1 MQQNKSNMAQVKK
14 LFLID
19 AFALIYRSYFAF
31 SKNPRINSKG
41 LETSAVLGFVNSLVE
56 VIKKENPTHI
66 AVVFDTPAATVRHE
80 EYREYKANR
89 EAMPEGIS
97 VALPYIDQLLE
108 AFNISKLY
116 ADGYEADDVIGTLAK
131 KAEKKG
137 FITYM
142 MTPDKDFAQ
151 LVSENILL
159 YRPGNKWK
167 PTETWGVQEVL
178 NKFEIQDVSQVI
190 DFLGMMGDAVDN
202 IPGLPGV
209 GEKTA
214 KKLLAEYGNMETL
227 LDNAHKVKGK
237 LGEKIQAHKEQ
248 GVLSKRLAT
257 ILLDAP
263 VEIDEVALAVK
274 KFDAEKVHALFEE
287 LEFRKLAK
295 RLLGQSEMQ
304 EKVEK
309 SDINTIQK
317 TDGQMDLFAI
327 GVDDIPPTQTYQTI
341 KDIKTNY
348 TLVESSEQRAALLE
362 QLLQQ
367 QSVCFD
373 TETTGLN
380 PLRADIIG
388 MSFSYQKNEAY
399 YVHIAEDQE
408 QAVVNEFKG
417 FFEHLEI
424 EKIAQ
429 NLKYDYKVLAKYGV
443 HIKAPIFDTMLAHY
457 LLEPDQRHNMDVLAQ
472 NYLKYSPISIENLIG
487 KKGKKQL
494 SMRQVPLEQLY
505 PYACEDADITFQLK
519 EIFHRKLEGSKTFE
533 VFKKIE
539 MPLIPVLSA
548 MEMEGIKID
557 IDALADFSK
566 ELEQKIIELNDI
578 VQELAGIP
586 FNLASPK
593 QLGQIL
599 FEHMKL
605 VDKPKKTKTGQY
617 STSED
622 TLLKLKGKHAI
633 IDNILEFRQI
643 QKLKSTYVDTLPGLA
658 DTDTHRIHTTY
669 QQAVAATGRLSSVNP
684 NLQNIPVRSEKG
696 REVRK
701 AFVPRN
707 ENFTLLAADY
717 SQIELRLMAHLS
729 QDESM
734 LSAFQNG
741 EDIHAATAAKVYQ
754 VELKKV
760 SREQR
765 SHAKMVNFGIIYG
778 ISAFGLSQRL
788 GIKRGEAKEIIDNYF
803 MQYPKVKDYMDLSIE
818 QAREKGFVK
827 TIMGRKRI
835 LNDINS
841 RNTVVR
847 GYAERNAINAPIQGS
862 AADIIKMAMIHVH
875 EAFKGQDL
883 KSKMLLQVHD
893 ELVFDVHK
901 TEVDIIKSLIK
912 NKMEHA
918 ISLSVPLDVDV
929 GQGLNWL
936 EAH

>member
-1 MQQNKSNMAQVKK
+1 MAQVKK

-66 AVVFDTPAATVRHE
+66 AVVFDTPAATVRHK
-80 EYREYKANR
+80 EYSEYKANR

-97 VALPYIDQLLE
+97 VALPYIDKLLE
-108 AFNISKLY
+108 AFNITKLY

-131 KAEKKG
+131 KAEKQG

-151 LVSENILL
+151 LVTENILL

-178 NKFEIQDVSQVI
+178 NKFEIKDVSQVI

-214 KKLLAEYGNMETL
+214 KKLLAEYGNMESL
-227 LDNAHKVKGK
+227 LENAHLVKGK

-248 GVLSKRLAT
+248 GILSKRLAT

-263 VEIDEVALAVK
+263 IEIDESALAVK
-274 KFDAEKVHALFEE
+274 KFDAEKVQALFEE
-287 LEFRKLAK
+287 LEFRNLAK
-295 RLLGQSEMQ
+295 RLMGQSEIP

-309 SDINTIQK
+309 SKSNANQK
-317 TDGQMDLFAI
+317 TSSNDGQMDLFAI
-327 GVDDIPPTQTYQTI
+327 GYDDTPPVPSYQTTE
-341 KDIKTNY
+341 DLKTNY
-348 TLVESSEQRAALLE
+348 TLVETSELRAALLE
-362 QLLQQ
+362 QLLKQK
-367 QSVCFD
+367 SVCFD

-380 PLRADIIG
+380 PLKEDIIG

-399 YVHIAEDQE
+399 YVHIAEGQE
-408 QAVVNEFKG
+408 EAVVNEFKG
-417 FFEHLEI
+417 FFEHTEI

-472 NYLKYSPISIENLIG
+472 NYLNYSPISIETLIG
-487 KKGKKQL
+487 KKGKNQL

-519 EIFHRKLEGSKTFE
+519 EIFHKKLDGSKSYD

-548 MEMEGIKID
+548 MEIEGIKID
-557 IDALADFSK
+557 VDALADFSK
-566 ELEQKIIELNDI
+566 KLEQQIVELNDN
-578 VQELAGIP
+578 VQKLAGTP

-593 QLGQIL
+593 QLGQTL

-622 TLLKLKGKHAI
+622 TLIKLKGKHDI
-633 IDNILEFRQI
+633 IDDILEFRQL
-643 QKLKSTYVDTLPGLA
+643 QKLKSTYVDALPELA
-658 DTDTHRIHTTY
+658 DADTHHIHTTY

-684 NLQNIPVRSEKG
+684 NLQNIPIRSEKG

-701 AFVPRN
+701 AFVTRN
-707 ENFTLLAADY
+707 EAFTLLAADY

-729 QDESM
+729 QDEGM
-734 LSAFQNG
+734 LSAFQNA

-754 VELKKV
+754 VELEKV

-765 SHAKMVNFGIIYG
+765 SYAKMVNFGIIYG
-778 ISAFGLSQRL
+778 ISAFGLAQRL
-788 GIKRGEAKEIIDNYF
+788 GIKRAEAKEIIDNYF

-818 QAREKGFVK
+818 RAREKGFVE
-827 TIMGRKRI
+827 TILGRKRM

-841 RNTVVR
+841 RNAVVR

-862 AADIIKMAMIHVH
+862 AADIIKMAMIHVD
-875 EAFKGQDL
+875 EALKEKDF

-901 TEVDIIKSLIK
+901 SEIDIFISLIK
-912 NKMEHA
+912 DKMENA
-918 ISLSVPLDVDV
+918 LLLSVPLKVEV
-929 GQGLNWL
+929 GQGPNWL

>member
-1 MQQNKSNMAQVKK
+1 MAQVKK

-41 LETSAVLGFVNSLVE
+41 VETSAVLGFVNSLVE

-66 AVVFDTPAATVRHE
+66 AVVFDTPKATVRHI
-80 EYREYKANR
+80 EYSEYKANR

-108 AFNISKLY
+108 AFNISKLF

-131 KAEKKG
+131 KAEKQG
-137 FITYM
+137 FTTYM

-178 NKFEIQDVSQVI
+178 NKFEIKDVSQVI

-214 KKLLAEYGNMETL
+214 KKLLAQYGNMETL
-227 LDNAHKVKGK
+227 LDHAHEVKGK

-248 GVLSKRLAT
+248 GILSKKLAT

-263 VEIDEVALAVK
+263 VEIDEKALAVK
-274 KFDAEKVHALFEE
+274 KFDAEKVQTLFEE
-287 LEFRKLAK
+287 LEFRNLAK
-295 RLLGQSEMQ
+295 RLLGQNDIEETTDKKSAASES
-304 EKVEK
+304 KK
-309 SDINTIQK
+309 STK
-317 TDGQMDLFAI
+317 TDGQMDLFSMAI
-327 GVDDIPPTQTYQTI
+327 DDTPPAPSYKTLN
-341 KDIKTNY
+341 DLSTNY
-348 TLVESSEQRAALLE
+348 VLIDNAEKRLSLLSQLLE
-362 QLLQQ
+362 QK
-367 QSVCFD
+367 SVCFD

-380 PLRADIIG
+380 PLKADIIG
-388 MSFSYQKNEAY
+388 MSFSFKKNEAY
-399 YVHIAEDQE
+399 YVHIEEGQE
-408 QAVVNEFKG
+408 QNIVDQFKV
-417 FFEHLEI
+417 FFENTSV

-443 HIKAPIFDTMLAHY
+443 HIQAPIFDTMLAHY

-472 NYLKYSPISIENLIG
+472 NYLNYSPISIETLIG
-487 KKGKKQL
+487 KKGKNQL
-494 SMRQVPLEQLY
+494 SMRQAPLEQLC

-519 EIFHRKLEGSKTFE
+519 EIFQKELEGSKSYE
-533 VFKKIE
+533 VFKNIE
-539 MPLIPVLSA
+539 MPLIPILSA

-557 IDALADFSK
+557 VEALADFSK
-566 ELEQKIIELNDI
+566 ELEGKIVQLNDN
-578 VQELAGIP
+578 VQELAGTP

-599 FEHMKL
+599 FEHLKL

-617 STSED
+617 STSEE

-633 IDNILEFRQI
+633 IDDILEFRQL
-643 QKLKSTYVDTLPGLA
+643 QKLKSTYVDALPELA
-658 DTDTHRIHTTY
+658 DTESHRIHTTY

-684 NLQNIPVRSEKG
+684 NLQNIPIRSEKG

-707 ENFTLLAADY
+707 EDFTLLAADY

-729 QDESM
+729 QDKGM

-741 EDIHAATAAKVYQ
+741 EDIHSATAAKVYQ
-754 VELKKV
+754 VELEQV

-788 GIKRGEAKEIIDNYF
+788 GIKRGDAKEIIDNYF
-803 MQYPKVKDYMDLSIE
+803 MQYPKVKNYMDLSIE
-818 QAREKGFVK
+818 QAREKGYVE
-827 TIMGRKRI
+827 TIMGRKRM

-841 RNTVVR
+841 RNAVVR

-862 AADIIKMAMIHVH
+862 AADIIKLAMIHVSD
-875 EAFKGQDL
+875 ALKGQNFQ
-883 KSKMLLQVHD
+883 SRMLLQVHD

-901 TEVDIIKSLIK
+901 SEVDRFTGLVKE
-912 NKMEHA
+912 KMEKA
-918 ISLSVPLDVDV
+918 ISLSVPLDVEL
-929 GQGLNWL
+929 GLGTNWL

>member
-1 MQQNKSNMAQVKK
+1 MAQVKK

-66 AVVFDTPAATVRHE
+66 AVVFDTPATTVRHE
-80 EYREYKANR
+80 EYSEYKANR
-89 EAMPEGIS
+89 EAMPEGIA

-116 ADGYEADDVIGTLAK
+116 ANGYEADDVIGTLAK
-131 KAEKKG
+131 KAEKQG
-137 FITYM
+137 FVTYM

-178 NKFEIQDVSQVI
+178 NKFEIKDVSQVI

-214 KKLLAEYGNMETL
+214 KKLLAEYGNMEGL
-227 LDNAHKVKGK
+227 LENAHLVKGK

-248 GVLSKRLAT
+248 GILSKRLAT

-263 VEIDEVALAVK
+263 VEIDEAALAVK
-274 KFDAEKVHALFEE
+274 KFDAKKVQALFEE
-287 LEFRKLAK
+287 LEFRNLAK
-295 RLLGQSEMQ
+295 RLLSQSEMP
-304 EKVEK
+304 EKAEK
-309 SDINTIQK
+309 SDSNTSQK
-317 TDGQMDLFAI
+317 TSPNNGQMDLFAI
-327 GVDDIPPTQTYQTI
+327 GIEDTPPAPSYQTI
-341 KDIKTNY
+341 EDLKTNY
-348 TLVESSEQRAALLE
+348 TLVKSSEQRAALLG

-373 TETTGLN
+373 TETTSLN
-380 PLRADIIG
+380 PLKADIIG
-388 MSFSYQKNEAY
+388 MSFSYQKNEAF
-399 YVHIAEDQE
+399 YVHITEGQE
-408 QAVVNEFKG
+408 KAVVNEFKS
-417 FFEHLEI
+417 FFEHTEI

-472 NYLKYSPISIENLIG
+472 NYLNYSPISIETLIG
-487 KKGKKQL
+487 KKGKNQL
-494 SMRQVPLEQLY
+494 SMRQAPLEQLC
-505 PYACEDADITFQLK
+505 PYACEDADITFKLK
-519 EIFHRKLEGSKTFE
+519 EIFQKKLEGSKSYE

-566 ELEQKIIELNDI
+566 ELEQKIVELNDN
-578 VQELAGIP
+578 VQQLAGIP

-605 VDKPKKTKTGQY
+605 VDKPKKTKSGQY

-633 IDNILEFRQI
+633 IDDILEFRQL
-643 QKLKSTYVDTLPGLA
+643 QKLKSTYVDALPELA
-658 DTDTHRIHTTY
+658 DADTHRIHTTY

-684 NLQNIPVRSEKG
+684 NLQNIPIRSEKG

-707 ENFTLLAADY
+707 EDFTLLAADY

-778 ISAFGLSQRL
+778 ISAFGLAQRL

-818 QAREKGFVK
+818 QARENGFVE
-827 TIMGRKRI
+827 TIMGRKRM

-875 EAFKGQDL
+875 EAFKGQDF

-893 ELVFDVHK
+893 ELVFDVHRS
-901 TEVDIIKSLIK
+901 EIDILKSLIK
-912 NKMEHA
+912 DKMEQA
-918 ISLSVPLDVDV
+918 VSLSVPLDVEV

>member
-1 MQQNKSNMAQVKK
+1 MAQVKK

-41 LETSAVLGFVNSLVE
+41 VETSAVLGFVNSLVE

-66 AVVFDTPAATVRHE
+66 AVVFDTPKATVRHI
-80 EYREYKANR
+80 EYSEYKANR

-108 AFNISKLY
+108 AFNISKLF

-131 KAEKKG
+131 KAEKQG
-137 FITYM
+137 FTTYM

-178 NKFEIQDVSQVI
+178 NKFEIKDVSQVI

-214 KKLLAEYGNMETL
+214 KKLLAQYGNMETL
-227 LDNAHKVKGK
+227 LDHAHEVKGK

-248 GVLSKRLAT
+248 GILSKKLAT

-263 VEIDEVALAVK
+263 VEIDEKALAVK
-274 KFDAEKVHALFEE
+274 KFDAEKVQTLFEE
-287 LEFRKLAK
+287 LEFRNLAK
-295 RLLGQSEMQ
+295 RLLGQNDIEETTDKKSAASES
-304 EKVEK
+304 KK
-309 SDINTIQK
+309 STK
-317 TDGQMDLFAI
+317 TDGQMDLFSMAI
-327 GVDDIPPTQTYQTI
+327 DDTPPAPSYKTLN
-341 KDIKTNY
+341 DLSTNY
-348 TLVESSEQRAALLE
+348 VLIDNAEKRLSLLSQLLE
-362 QLLQQ
+362 QK
-367 QSVCFD
+367 SVCFD

-380 PLRADIIG
+380 PLKADIIG
-388 MSFSYQKNEAY
+388 MSFSFKKNEAY
-399 YVHIAEDQE
+399 YVHIEEGQE
-408 QAVVNEFKG
+408 QNIVDQFKV
-417 FFEHLEI
+417 FFENTSL

-443 HIKAPIFDTMLAHY
+443 HIQAPIFDTMLAHY

-472 NYLKYSPISIENLIG
+472 NYLNYSPISIETLIG
-487 KKGKKQL
+487 KKGKNQL
-494 SMRQVPLEQLY
+494 SMRQAPLEQLC

-519 EIFHRKLEGSKTFE
+519 EIFQKKLEGGKSYE
-533 VFKKIE
+533 VFKNIE
-539 MPLIPVLSA
+539 MPLTPILSA

-557 IDALADFSK
+557 VEALADFSK
-566 ELEQKIIELNDI
+566 ELEGKIVQLNDN
-578 VQELAGIP
+578 VQELAGTP

-599 FEHMKL
+599 FEHLKL

-617 STSED
+617 STSEE

-633 IDNILEFRQI
+633 IDDILEFRQL
-643 QKLKSTYVDTLPGLA
+643 QKLKSTYVDALPELA
-658 DTDTHRIHTTY
+658 DTESHRIHTTY

-684 NLQNIPVRSEKG
+684 NLQNIPIRSEKG

-707 ENFTLLAADY
+707 EDFTLLAADY

-729 QDESM
+729 QDEGM

-741 EDIHAATAAKVYQ
+741 EDIHSATAAKVYQ
-754 VELKKV
+754 VELEQV

-788 GIKRGEAKEIIDNYF
+788 GIKRGDAKEIIDNYF
-803 MQYPKVKDYMDLSIE
+803 MQYPKVKNYMDLSIE
-818 QAREKGFVK
+818 QAREKGYVE
-827 TIMGRKRI
+827 TIMGRKRM

-841 RNTVVR
+841 RNAVVR

-862 AADIIKMAMIHVH
+862 AADIIKLAMIHVSD
-875 EAFKGQDL
+875 ALKGQNFQ
-883 KSKMLLQVHD
+883 SRMLLQVHD

-901 TEVDIIKSLIK
+901 SEVDRFTGLVKE
-912 NKMEHA
+912 KMEKA
-918 ISLSVPLDVDV
+918 ISLSVPLDVEL
-929 GQGLNWL
+929 GLGTNWL

>member
-1 MQQNKSNMAQVKK
+1 MAQVKK

-41 LETSAVLGFVNSLVE
+41 LETSAILGFVNSLVE

-66 AVVFDTPAATVRHE
+66 AVVFDTPASTVRHE
-80 EYREYKANR
+80 EYSEYKANR

-116 ADGYEADDVIGTLAK
+116 SDGYEADDVIGTLAK
-131 KAEKKG
+131 KAEKQG
-137 FITYM
+137 FVTYM

-151 LVSENILL
+151 LVSENIFL

-190 DFLGMMGDAVDN
+190 DFLGMMGDSVDN

-214 KKLLAEYGNMETL
+214 KKLLAEYGNMEAL
-227 LDNAHKVKGK
+227 LDNAHEVKGK

-248 GVLSKRLAT
+248 GILSKRLAT

-274 KFDAEKVHALFEE
+274 KFDVEKVQILFEE
-287 LEFRKLAK
+287 LEFRNLAK
-295 RLLGQSEMQ
+295 RLLGQSEVP
-304 EKVEK
+304 EKLEK
-309 SDINTIQK
+309 SDNSTIQK
-317 TDGQMDLFAI
+317 IDGQMDLFAV
-327 GVDDIPPTQTYQTI
+327 GVYDTPPNPSYQTI
-341 KDIKTNY
+341 EDQKTKY
-348 TLVESSEQRAALLE
+348 TLVESSEQRAALLK

-373 TETTGLN
+373 TETTSLN
-380 PLRADIIG
+380 PLKADIIG
-388 MSFSYQKNEAY
+388 MSFSYKKNEAY
-399 YVHIAEDQE
+399 YVHIAKDQE

-417 FFEHLEI
+417 FFEHQKI

-443 HIKAPIFDTMLAHY
+443 HIEAPIFDTMLAHY
-457 LLEPDQRHNMDVLAQ
+457 LLEPDQRHNMDALAQ
-472 NYLKYSPISIENLIG
+472 NYLNYSPISIETLIG
-487 KKGKKQL
+487 KKGKNQL
-494 SMRQVPLEQLY
+494 SMRQAPLEQLY

-519 EIFHRKLEGSKTFE
+519 EIFQRKLYGSKSYE
-533 VFKKIE
+533 VFKIIE
-539 MPLIPVLSA
+539 MPLIPVLST

-566 ELEQKIIELNDI
+566 DLEKKIVELNDN
-578 VQELAGIP
+578 VQELAGTP

-633 IDNILEFRQI
+633 IDDILEFRQL
-643 QKLKSTYVDTLPGLA
+643 QKLKSTYVDALPELA
-658 DTDTHRIHTTY
+658 DVDTHRIHTTY

-684 NLQNIPVRSEKG
+684 NLQNIPIRSEKG

-701 AFVPRN
+701 AFVPSN
-707 ENFTLLAADY
+707 ENFNLLAADY

-729 QDESM
+729 QDEGM

-754 VELKKV
+754 IELEKV

-803 MQYPKVKDYMDLSIE
+803 MQYPKVKDYMNLSIE

-841 RNTVVR
+841 KNAVVR

-875 EAFKGQDL
+875 EAFKGQDF

-901 TEVDIIKSLIK
+901 SEVDIIKSLIK
-912 NKMEHA
+912 NKMEQA
-918 ISLSVPLDVDV
+918 VSLSVPLDVEV
-929 GQGLNWL
+929 GHGLNWL

>member
-1 MQQNKSNMAQVKK
+1 MAQVKK

-66 AVVFDTPAATVRHE
+66 AVVFDTPATTVRHE
-80 EYREYKANR
+80 EYSEYKANR
-89 EAMPEGIS
+89 EAMPEGIA

-131 KAEKKG
+131 KAEKQG
-137 FITYM
+137 FVTYM

-151 LVSENILL
+151 LVSENIFL

-167 PTETWGVQEVL
+167 AAETWGVQEVL
-178 NKFEIQDVSQVI
+178 NRFEIQDVSQVI

-214 KKLLAEYGNMETL
+214 KKLLAEYGNMEAL
-227 LDNAHKVKGK
+227 LDNAHEVKGK

-248 GVLSKRLAT
+248 GILSKRLAT

-274 KFDAEKVHALFEE
+274 KFDVEKVQILFEE
-287 LEFRKLAK
+287 LEFRNLAK
-295 RLLGQSEMQ
+295 RLLRQSEMP

-309 SDINTIQK
+309 SDNSTIQK
-317 TDGQMDLFAI
+317 TDGQMDLFAVV
-327 GVDDIPPTQTYQTI
+327 VDDSSPTPSYQTI
-341 KDIKTNY
+341 EDQKTNY
-348 TLVESSEQRAALLE
+348 TLVDSSEQRAALLE

-380 PLRADIIG
+380 PLKADIIG
-388 MSFSYQKNEAY
+388 MSFSFQKNEAY
-399 YVHIAEDQE
+399 YVHIEKDQE
-408 QAVVNEFKG
+408 QTVVNEFKG
-417 FFEHLEI
+417 FFEHQEI

-443 HIKAPIFDTMLAHY
+443 YIKAPIFDTMLAHY

-472 NYLKYSPISIENLIG
+472 NYLNYSPISIETLIG
-487 KKGKKQL
+487 KKGKNQL
-494 SMRQVPLEQLY
+494 SMRQAPLEQLY
-505 PYACEDADITFQLK
+505 QYACEDADITFQLK
-519 EIFHRKLEGSKTFE
+519 EIFQRKLDGSKSYE

-539 MPLIPVLSA
+539 MPLIPVLST

-566 ELEQKIIELNDI
+566 ELDQKIVELNDN
-578 VQELAGIP
+578 VQQLAGTP
-586 FNLASPK
+586 FNLSSPK

-633 IDNILEFRQI
+633 IDDILEFRQL
-643 QKLKSTYVDTLPGLA
+643 QKLKSTYVDALPELA
-658 DTDTHRIHTTY
+658 EVDTHRIHTTY

-684 NLQNIPVRSEKG
+684 NLQNIPIRSEKG

-701 AFVPRN
+701 AFVARN
-707 ENFTLLAADY
+707 ENFILLAADY

-729 QDESM
+729 QDEGM

-754 VELKKV
+754 VELEKV

-818 QAREKGFVK
+818 QAREKGFVE
-827 TIMGRKRI
+827 TIMGRKRM

-841 RNTVVR
+841 RNAVVR

-862 AADIIKMAMIHVH
+862 AADIIKLAMIHVYK
-875 EAFKGQDL
+875 AFKEKDF

-901 TEVDIIKSLIK
+901 KEVDIIKSLIK
-912 NKMEHA
+912 DKMEKA
-918 ISLSVPLDVDV
+918 VSLSVPLDVEV
-929 GQGLNWL
+929 GHGLNWL

>member
-1 MQQNKSNMAQVKK
+1 MAQVKK

-41 LETSAVLGFVNSLVE
+41 VETSAVLGFVNSLVE

-66 AVVFDTPAATVRHE
+66 AVVFDTPKATVRHI
-80 EYREYKANR
+80 EYSEYKANR

-108 AFNISKLY
+108 AFNISKLF

-131 KAEKKG
+131 KAEKQG
-137 FITYM
+137 FTTYM

-178 NKFEIQDVSQVI
+178 NKFEIKDVSQVI

-214 KKLLAEYGNMETL
+214 KKLLAQYGNMETL
-227 LDNAHKVKGK
+227 LDHAHEVKGK

-248 GVLSKRLAT
+248 GILSKKLAT

-263 VEIDEVALAVK
+263 VEIDEKALAVK
-274 KFDAEKVHALFEE
+274 KFDAEKVQTLFEE
-287 LEFRKLAK
+287 LEFRNLAK
-295 RLLGQSEMQ
+295 RLLGQNDIEETTDKKSAASES
-304 EKVEK
+304 KK
-309 SDINTIQK
+309 STK
-317 TDGQMDLFAI
+317 TDGQMDLFSMAI
-327 GVDDIPPTQTYQTI
+327 DDTPPAPSYKTLN
-341 KDIKTNY
+341 DLSTNY
-348 TLVESSEQRAALLE
+348 VLIDNAEKRLSLLSQLLE
-362 QLLQQ
+362 QK
-367 QSVCFD
+367 SVCFD

-380 PLRADIIG
+380 PLKADIIG
-388 MSFSYQKNEAY
+388 MSFSFKKNEAY
-399 YVHIAEDQE
+399 YVHIEEGQE
-408 QAVVNEFKG
+408 QNIVDQFKV
-417 FFEHLEI
+417 FFENTSL

-443 HIKAPIFDTMLAHY
+443 HIQAPIFDTMLAHY

-472 NYLKYSPISIENLIG
+472 NYLNYSPISIETLIG
-487 KKGKKQL
+487 KKGKNQL
-494 SMRQVPLEQLY
+494 SMRQAPLEQLC

-519 EIFHRKLEGSKTFE
+519 EIFQKKLEGGKSYE
-533 VFKKIE
+533 VFKNIE
-539 MPLIPVLSA
+539 MPLTPILSA

-557 IDALADFSK
+557 VEALADFSK
-566 ELEQKIIELNDI
+566 ELEGKIVQLNDN
-578 VQELAGIP
+578 VQELAGTP

-599 FEHMKL
+599 FEHLKL

-617 STSED
+617 STSEE

-633 IDNILEFRQI
+633 IDDILEFRQL
-643 QKLKSTYVDTLPGLA
+643 QKLKSTYVDALPELA
-658 DTDTHRIHTTY
+658 DTESHRIHTTY

-684 NLQNIPVRSEKG
+684 NLQNIPIRSEKG

-707 ENFTLLAADY
+707 EDFTLLAADY

-729 QDESM
+729 QDEGM

-741 EDIHAATAAKVYQ
+741 EDIHSATAAKVYQ
-754 VELKKV
+754 VELEQV

-788 GIKRGEAKEIIDNYF
+788 GIKRGDAKEIIDNYF
-803 MQYPKVKDYMDLSIE
+803 MQYPKVKNYMDLSIE
-818 QAREKGFVK
+818 QAREKGYVE
-827 TIMGRKRI
+827 TIMGRKRM

-841 RNTVVR
+841 RNAVVR

-862 AADIIKMAMIHVH
+862 AADIIKLAMIHVS
-875 EAFKGQDL
+875 EALKGQNFQ
-883 KSKMLLQVHD
+883 SRMLLQVHD
-893 ELVFDVHK
+893 ELVFDVHIS
-901 TEVDIIKSLIK
+901 EVDRFTGLVKE
-912 NKMEHA
+912 KMEKA
-918 ISLSVPLDVDV
+918 ISLSVPLDVEL
-929 GQGLNWL
+929 GLGTNWL

>member
-1 MQQNKSNMAQVKK
+1 MAQVKK

-41 LETSAVLGFVNSLVE
+41 LETSAILGFVNSLVE
-56 VIKKENPTHI
+56 VIKKEKPTHI

-80 EYREYKANR
+80 EYSEYKANR
-89 EAMPEGIS
+89 EAMPEGIA

-131 KAEKKG
+131 KAEKQG
-137 FITYM
+137 FVTYM

-167 PTETWGVQEVL
+167 PTETWGVKEVL
-178 NKFEIQDVSQVI
+178 EKFEIKNISQVI

-214 KKLLAEYGNMETL
+214 KKLLAEYGNMEGL
-227 LDNAHKVKGK
+227 LENAHLVKGK

-248 GVLSKRLAT
+248 GILSKRLAT

-263 VEIDEVALAVK
+263 VEINESALAIK
-274 KFDAEKVHALFEE
+274 KFDAEKVQALFEE
-287 LEFRKLAK
+287 LEFRNLAK
-295 RLLGQSEMQ
+295 RLLSQSEML
-304 EKVEK
+304 EKEEK
-309 SDINTIQK
+309 SESNANQIRSFN
-317 TDGQMDLFAI
+317 DGQMDLFTI
-327 GVDDIPPTQTYQTI
+327 GVDDTPPAPSYQTI
-341 KDIKTNY
+341 EDLKTNY
-348 TLVESSEQRAALLE
+348 NLVEKSELRAALLE
-362 QLLQQ
+362 KLLEQH
-367 QSVCFD
+367 SVCFD
-373 TETTGLN
+373 TETNGLN
-380 PLRADIIG
+380 PLKADIIG

-399 YVHIAEDQE
+399 YVHIPEGQE
-408 QAVVNEFKG
+408 KAIVNEFKS
-417 FFEHLEI
+417 FFEHPAI
-424 EKIAQ
+424 QKIAQ
-429 NLKYDYKVLAKYGV
+429 NLKYDYKVLAKYGIY
-443 HIKAPIFDTMLAHY
+443 IKGPVFDTMLAHY
-457 LLEPDQRHNMDVLAQ
+457 LLEPDKRHNMEVLAQ
-472 NYLKYSPISIENLIG
+472 NYLNYSPISIETLIG
-487 KKGKKQL
+487 KKGKNQL
-494 SMRQVPLEQLY
+494 SMRQAPLEQLC

-566 ELEQKIIELNDI
+566 ELEQRVVELNDN
-578 VQELAGIP
+578 VQQLAGTP

-633 IDNILEFRQI
+633 IDDILEFRQL
-643 QKLKSTYVDTLPGLA
+643 QKLKSTYVDALPELA
-658 DTDTHRIHTTY
+658 DADTHRIHTTY

-684 NLQNIPVRSEKG
+684 NLQNIPIRSEKG

-701 AFVPRN
+701 AFVPKN
-707 ENFTLLAADY
+707 EDFTLLAADY

-729 QDESM
+729 QDEGM

-754 VELKKV
+754 VELEKV

-765 SHAKMVNFGIIYG
+765 SYAKMVNFGIIYG
-778 ISAFGLSQRL
+778 ISAFGLAQRL

-803 MQYPKVKDYMDLSIE
+803 LQYPKVKDYMDLSIE
-818 QAREKGFVK
+818 NAREKGFVE
-827 TIMGRKRI
+827 TIMGRKRM

-841 RNTVVR
+841 RNAVVR

-862 AADIIKMAMIHVH
+862 AADIIKMAMINVD
-875 EAFKGQDL
+875 ETIKEQGF
-883 KSKMLLQVHD
+883 KSKLLLQVHD

-901 TEVDIIKSLIK
+901 SEVKILKNIIKD
-912 NKMEHA
+912 NMENA
-918 ISLSVPLDVDV
+918 LLLSVPLKVEV
-929 GQGLNWL
+929 GQGPNWL

>member
-1 MQQNKSNMAQVKK
+1 MAQVKK

-41 LETSAVLGFVNSLVE
+41 VETSAVLGFVNSLVE

-66 AVVFDTPAATVRHE
+66 AVVFDTPKATVRHI
-80 EYREYKANR
+80 EYSEYKANR

-108 AFNISKLY
+108 AFNISKLF

-131 KAEKKG
+131 KAEKQG
-137 FITYM
+137 FTTYM

-167 PTETWGVQEVL
+167 RTETWGVQEVL
-178 NKFEIQDVSQVI
+178 NKFEIKDVSQVI

-214 KKLLAEYGNMETL
+214 KKLLAQYGNMETL
-227 LDNAHKVKGK
+227 LDHAHEVKGK

-248 GVLSKRLAT
+248 GILSKKLAT

-263 VEIDEVALAVK
+263 VEIDEKALAVK
-274 KFDAEKVHALFEE
+274 KFDAEKVQTLFEE
-287 LEFRKLAK
+287 LEFRNLAK
-295 RLLGQSEMQ
+295 RLLGQNDIEETTDKKSAASES
-304 EKVEK
+304 KK
-309 SDINTIQK
+309 STK
-317 TDGQMDLFAI
+317 TDGQMDLFSMAI
-327 GVDDIPPTQTYQTI
+327 DDTPPAPSYKTLN
-341 KDIKTNY
+341 DLSTNY
-348 TLVESSEQRAALLE
+348 VLIDNAEKRLSLLSQLLE
-362 QLLQQ
+362 QK
-367 QSVCFD
+367 SVCFD

-380 PLRADIIG
+380 PLKADIIG
-388 MSFSYQKNEAY
+388 MSFSFKKNEAY
-399 YVHIAEDQE
+399 YVHIEEGQE
-408 QAVVNEFKG
+408 QNIVDQFKV
-417 FFEHLEI
+417 FFENTSL

-443 HIKAPIFDTMLAHY
+443 HIQAPIFDTMLAHY

-472 NYLKYSPISIENLIG
+472 NYLNYSPISIETLIG
-487 KKGKKQL
+487 KKGKNQL
-494 SMRQVPLEQLY
+494 SMRQAPLEQLC

-519 EIFHRKLEGSKTFE
+519 EIFQKKLEGGKSYE
-533 VFKKIE
+533 VFKNIE
-539 MPLIPVLSA
+539 MPLTPILSA

-557 IDALADFSK
+557 VEALADFSK
-566 ELEQKIIELNDI
+566 ELEGKIVQLNDN
-578 VQELAGIP
+578 VQELAGTP

-599 FEHMKL
+599 FEHLKL

-617 STSED
+617 STSEE

-633 IDNILEFRQI
+633 IDDILEFRQL
-643 QKLKSTYVDTLPGLA
+643 QKLKSTYVDALPELA
-658 DTDTHRIHTTY
+658 DTESHRIHTTY

-684 NLQNIPVRSEKG
+684 NLQNIPIRSEKG

-707 ENFTLLAADY
+707 EDFTLLAADY

-729 QDESM
+729 QDEGM

-741 EDIHAATAAKVYQ
+741 EDIHSATAAKVYQ
-754 VELKKV
+754 VELEQV

-788 GIKRGEAKEIIDNYF
+788 GIKRGDAKEIIDNYF
-803 MQYPKVKDYMDLSIE
+803 MQYPKVKNYMDLSIE
-818 QAREKGFVK
+818 QAREKGYVE
-827 TIMGRKRI
+827 TIMGRKRM

-841 RNTVVR
+841 RNAVVR

-862 AADIIKMAMIHVH
+862 AADIIKLAMIHVS
-875 EAFKGQDL
+875 EALKGQNFQ
-883 KSKMLLQVHD
+883 SRMLLQVHD
-893 ELVFDVHK
+893 ELVFDVHIS
-901 TEVDIIKSLIK
+901 EVDRFTGLVKE
-912 NKMEHA
+912 KMEKA
-918 ISLSVPLDVDV
+918 ISLSVPLDVEL
-929 GQGLNWL
+929 GLGTNWL

>member
-1 MQQNKSNMAQVKK
+1 MAQVKK

-41 LETSAVLGFVNSLVE
+41 LETSAILGFVNSLVE
-56 VIKKENPTHI
+56 VIKKEKPTHI

-80 EYREYKANR
+80 EYSEYKANR
-89 EAMPEGIS
+89 EAMPEGIA

-131 KAEKKG
+131 KAEKQG
-137 FITYM
+137 FVTYM

-167 PTETWGVQEVL
+167 PTETWGVKEVL
-178 NKFEIQDVSQVI
+178 EKFEIKNISQVI

-214 KKLLAEYGNMETL
+214 KKLLAEYDNMEGL
-227 LDNAHKVKGK
+227 LENAHLIKGK

-248 GVLSKRLAT
+248 GILSKRLAT
-257 ILLDAP
+257 ILLNAP
-263 VEIDEVALAVK
+263 VEINESALAVK
-274 KFDAEKVHALFEE
+274 KFDAEKVQALFEE
-287 LEFRKLAK
+287 LEFRNLAK
-295 RLLGQSEMQ
+295 RILGKSEMP

-309 SDINTIQK
+309 SESNVNQK
-317 TDGQMDLFAI
+317 RSFNDRQMDLFAI
-327 GVDDIPPTQTYQTI
+327 GVDDTPPAPSYQTI
-341 KDIKTNY
+341 DDLNTNY
-348 TLVESSEQRAALLE
+348 TLVENSELRATLLE

-367 QSVCFD
+367 HSVCFD

-380 PLRADIIG
+380 PLKADIIG

-399 YVHIAEDQE
+399 YVHISEGQE
-408 QAVVNEFKG
+408 QAIVNEFKS
-417 FFEHLEI
+417 FFEHPEI
-424 EKIAQ
+424 QKIAQ

-443 HIKAPIFDTMLAHY
+443 YIKAPVFDTMLAHY
-457 LLEPDQRHNMDVLAQ
+457 LLEPDQRHNMEVLAQ
-472 NYLKYSPISIENLIG
+472 NYLNYSPISIETLIG
-487 KKGKKQL
+487 KKGKNQL
-494 SMRQVPLEQLY
+494 SMRQTPLQQLY

-519 EIFHRKLEGSKTFE
+519 EIFHKKLEGSKSYE

-557 IDALADFSK
+557 IEALADFSK
-566 ELEQKIIELNDI
+566 ELEHRVVELNDN
-578 VQELAGIP
+578 VQKLAGTP

-593 QLGQIL
+593 QLGKIL

-622 TLLKLKGKHAI
+622 TLLRLKGKHTI
-633 IDNILEFRQI
+633 IDDILEFRQL
-643 QKLKSTYVDTLPGLA
+643 QKLKSTYVDALPELA
-658 DTDTHRIHTTY
+658 DAYTQRIHTTY
-669 QQAVAATGRLSSVNP
+669 QQAVAATGRLSSINP
-684 NLQNIPVRSEKG
+684 NLQNIPIRSEKG

-701 AFVPRN
+701 AFVPKN

-729 QDESM
+729 QDEGM

-754 VELKKV
+754 IELEKV

-765 SHAKMVNFGIIYG
+765 SYAKMVNFGIIYG
-778 ISAFGLSQRL
+778 ISAFGLAQRL

-818 QAREKGFVK
+818 RAREKGFVE
-827 TIMGRKRI
+827 TILGRKRM

-841 RNTVVR
+841 RNAVVR

-862 AADIIKMAMIHVH
+862 AADIIKMAMIHVD
-875 EAFKGQDL
+875 EALKEKDF

-901 TEVDIIKSLIK
+901 SEVEIIKSLIK
-912 NKMEHA
+912 NKMEQA
-918 ISLSVPLDVDV
+918 VSLSVPLVVEV